1 MEQHNWA
8 RVQMDHEEARQLI
21 RRAEWA
27 LSIVSAVT
35 LLFSA
40 LVSLILPRQVTEP
53 LVNLKEAMDH
63 AAKGNYEID
72 FELHGGGEVVELAKS
87 VQNLISL
94 LRKKR

>member
-1 MEQHNWA
+1 
-8 RVQMDHEEARQLI
+8 MDHQEARQLI

-35 LLFSA
+35 LLFSV

-63 AAKGNYEID
+63 AAKGIMRSTSNST
-72 FELHGGGEVVELAKS
+72 EVAKS
-87 VQNLISL
+87 WSL
-94 LRKKR
+94 QKASKT